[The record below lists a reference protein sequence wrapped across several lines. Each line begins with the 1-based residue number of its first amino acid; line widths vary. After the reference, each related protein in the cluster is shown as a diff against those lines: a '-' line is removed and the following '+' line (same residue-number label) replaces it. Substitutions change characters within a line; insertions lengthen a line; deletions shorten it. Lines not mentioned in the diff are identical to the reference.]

1 MDPARFTPASP
12 GRLVPT
18 FGGAQAFVPAP
29 LPRALDLD
37 LATVRLLSTA
47 ERRLGALGGA
57 TGRLVNPWLL
67 AAPFLRQE
75 AILSSR
81 IEGTIT
87 TPEQLALLEVA
98 GAAAGAPDAG
108 ASRGEADTREVANFV
123 RATEHALRELER
135 LPVSVRLLRDTH
147 RVLMTGVRGDRE
159 RPGELRDA
167 QNFIGADAD
176 IQRARFV
183 PPPHTAVPEL
193 LDDFE
198 RYVNDPEPELPLLV
212 RVALA
217 HYQFEAIHPFRDG
230 NGRIG
235 RLLVLLL
242 LLRDGALPAP
252 LLPVS
257 TYLERHRQRYMDLL
271 LAVSVEGA
279 WLPWIRFFLE
289 AVAESAAH
297 ASAQIDGLLAM
308 RDGWHAWL
316 HSTRSSALLLKLV
329 DSLFQTPALS
339 VGQAAALLGVTHA
352 AAGANVQKLVDAGI
366 LVEATGRR
374 RGRIF
379 VAPAVLRVVRGEVP
393 SVTPPTPAPDAPGQD
408 PYGF

>member
-1 MDPARFTPASP
+1 LDPARFATASP

-18 FGGAQAFVPAP
+18 FGGAQAFVPA
-29 LPRALDLD
+29 LIPRTLDLD

-81 IEGTIT
+81 IEGTVT
-87 TPEQLALLEVA
+87 TPEQLALLE
-98 GAAAGAPDAG
+98 AAGSVESGVRA
-108 ASRGEADTREVANFV
+108 EDTREVANFV
-123 RATEHALRELER
+123 RATEHALRELDR

-147 RVLMTGVRGDRE
+147 RILMTGVRGDRE

-167 QNFIGADAD
+167 QNFIGTDTD
-176 IQRARFV
+176 IRNARFV
-183 PPPHTAVPEL
+183 PPPHTELPAL

-198 RYVNDPEPELPLLV
+198 RFVNDPEPELPLLV
-212 RVALA
+212 RIALA
-217 HYQFEAIHPFRDG
+217 HYQFETIHPFRDG

-242 LLRDGALPAP
+242 LLRDHALTAP
-252 LLPVS
+252 ILPIS
-257 TYLERHRQRYMDLL
+257 SYLERHRDRYMDLL

-279 WLPWIRFFLE
+279 WLPWIRFFLD
-289 AVAESAAH
+289 AIAESASH
-297 ASAQIDGLLAM
+297 AGRQVVELLAL
-308 RDGWHAWL
+308 RDRWHERMQAA
-316 HSTRSSALLLKLV
+316 RSSALLLRLV
-329 DSLFQTPALS
+329 DALFRSPALS
-339 VGQAAALLGVTHA
+339 VGQAKDLLGVTYA
-352 AAGANVQKLVDAGI
+352 AAAANVQKLVDAGL

-374 RGRIF
+374 RDRIF
-379 VAPAVLRVVRGEVP
+379 LAPEVLRFVRGEVP
-393 SVTPPTPAPDAPGQD
+393 SVSPPTTAADV
-408 PYGF
+408 

>member
-1 MDPARFTPASP
+1 MDPARFTATSP
-12 GRLVPT
+12 GQLVPT
-18 FGGAQAFVPAP
+18 FGGVQAFVPAP
-29 LPRALDLD
+29 LPRVLDLD
-37 LATVRLLSTA
+37 LATVRLLATA
-47 ERRLGALGGA
+47 ERRLGALGGG

-98 GAAAGAPDAG
+98 GADAADGG
-108 ASRGEADTREVANFV
+108 ERGEDTREVANFV
-123 RATEHALRELER
+123 RATEHALRELDR

-147 RVLMTGVRGDRE
+147 RILMTGVRGDRE

-167 QNFIGADAD
+167 QNFIGAESD
-176 IQRARFV
+176 IRRARFV
-183 PPPHTAVPEL
+183 PPPHTELPGL

-242 LLRDGALPAP
+242 LVRDGALPAP

-257 TYLERHRQRYMDLL
+257 TFLERHRERYMDLL
-271 LAVSVEGA
+271 LAVSVDGA

-297 ASAQIDGLLAM
+297 ASAQVDGLFAL
-308 RDGWHAWL
+308 RDRWHVWL
-316 HSTRSSALLLKLV
+316 QSTRSSALLLKLV
-329 DSLFQTPALS
+329 DALSQSPALS
-339 VGQAAALLGVTHA
+339 VNQAAALLGVSYA
-352 AAGANVQKLVDAGI
+352 AAGANVQKLVDGGI

-374 RGRIF
+374 RGRVFLTPEIM
-379 VAPAVLRVVRGEVP
+379 RVVRGELP
-393 SVTPPTPAPDAPGQD
+393 SVPPTMPAADA
-408 PYGF
+408 

>member
-29 LPRALDLD
+29 LPRTLDLD
-37 LATVRLLSTA
+37 LATVRLLSVA

-81 IEGTIT
+81 IEGTVT
-87 TPEQLALLEVA
+87 TPEQLVLLEVA
-98 GAAAGAPDAG
+98 DAAAGAPDG
-108 ASRGEADTREVANFV
+108 REGDDTREVANFV
-123 RATEHALRELER
+123 RATEHALRELDR

-147 RVLMTGVRGDRE
+147 RILMTGVRGDRE

-167 QNFIGADAD
+167 QNFIGADTD
-176 IQRARFV
+176 IRRARFV
-183 PPPHTAVPEL
+183 PPPHTELPNL

-217 HYQFEAIHPFRDG
+217 HYQFETIHPFRDG

-257 TYLERHRQRYMDLL
+257 TYLERHRERYMDLL

-279 WLPWIRFFLE
+279 WLPWIRFFLD

-297 ASAQIDGLLAM
+297 ASAQVDGLLAL
-308 RDGWHAWL
+308 RERWHAWL
-316 HSTRSSALLLKLV
+316 QSTRSSVVLLKLV
-329 DSLFQTPALS
+329 DALFQSPALS
-339 VGQAAALLGVTHA
+339 VTQAAELLGVTYA
-352 AAGANVQKLVDAGI
+352 AAAANVQKLVDAGI

-374 RGRIF
+374 RARVF
-379 VAPAVLRVVRGEVP
+379 LAPEVLRFVRGEVP
-393 SVTPPTPAPDAPGQD
+393 SVTPPTPAADA
-408 PYGF
+408 

>member
-18 FGGAQAFVPAP
+18 FGGVQAFVPAP
-29 LPRALDLD
+29 LPRTLDLD

-81 IEGTIT
+81 IEGTVT
-87 TPEQLALLEVA
+87 TPEQLALLEVTD
-98 GAAAGAPDAG
+98 AAEGL
-108 ASRGEADTREVANFV
+108 GEGDTREVANFV
-123 RATEHALRELER
+123 RATEHALRELAR

-147 RVLMTGVRGDRE
+147 RILMTGVRGDRE

-167 QNFIGADAD
+167 QNFIGSATD
-176 IQRARFV
+176 IRLARFV
-183 PPPHTAVPEL
+183 PPPHTELPAL

-242 LLRDGALPAP
+242 LLHDGALPAP

-257 TYLERHRQRYMDLL
+257 TFLERHRARYMDLL

-297 ASAQIDGLLAM
+297 AGAQVGGLLAL
-308 RDGWHAWL
+308 RDRWHERLQA
-316 HSTRSSALLLKLV
+316 TRSSALLLKLV
-329 DSLFQTPALS
+329 DALFRAPGLT
-339 VGQAAALLGVTHA
+339 VGQAADLLGVTYA

-366 LVEATGRR
+366 LTEATGRR

-379 VAPAVLRVVRGEVP
+379 LAPDILRFVRGEL
-393 SVTPPTPAPDAPGQD
+393 PADAPGTD